1 MTITKKPDSNQLL
14 SDSKQITID
23 QKAFIS
29 GAKEE
34 VIRPKQRAHPVML
47 RPNAEMLERIDLAAK
62 KRGLKRAPFILSA
75 AVQLAERILE
85 K

>member
-1 MTITKKPDSNQLL
+1 MTITKKPDSNHLI
-14 SDSKQITID
+14 SSSNQITTD

-34 VIRPKQRAHPVML
+34 TRSKPKTVPVL
-47 RPNAEMLERIDLAAK
+47 VRPNSDMLQRIDQAAR

-75 AVQLAERILE
+75 AVQLADRILD